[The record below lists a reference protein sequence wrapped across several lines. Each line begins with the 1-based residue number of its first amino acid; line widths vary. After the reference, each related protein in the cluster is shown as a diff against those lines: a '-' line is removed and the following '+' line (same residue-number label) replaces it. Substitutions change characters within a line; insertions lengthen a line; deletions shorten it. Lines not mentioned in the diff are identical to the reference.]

1 MIFLGGEVSVGSE
14 SRVTHFFNMGKM
26 EDLLSFRVLQ
36 GSSFLSNEI
45 NTKRGKVSL
54 IFSTRVKSK
63 TCFLPPFNRGRP
75 YSLMK

>member
-36 GSSFLSNEI
+36 GSSFLSSEI

-54 IFSTRVKSK
+54 IF
-63 TCFLPPFNRGRP
+63 
-75 YSLMK
+75 